1 MEKCL
6 EGNIRGKCCGMCL
19 WVEHP
24 IWESGNDPNGVLFHT
39 MYLGALKALR
49 NPVLSLC
56 RVFLLLLFF
65 FFLICSFVSY
75 QISYLLMELEV
86 ERIAMRKKPSLVTKM
101 ISALPFSSQGAFSI
115 QCELQLFLSIEY
127 RLVLWFD
134 TANRMEKK

>member
-65 FFLICSFVSY
+65 FFLCTFAKTALSVS
-75 QISYLLMELEV
+75 SCLV
-86 ERIAMRKKPSLVTKM
+86 EANG
-101 ISALPFSSQGAFSI
+101 SSQLFPLPGSSAHAFWGASPS
-115 QCELQLFLSIEY
+115 E
-127 RLVLWFD
+127 
-134 TANRMEKK
+134 